1 MVVVTMMKMM
11 DNHKGGDEDVC
22 AQDRTHGKADTC
34 NGDSGGPMTVQENFR
49 STLVG
54 VTSRSLW
61 RGCPNPYPHVYVRV
75 TEERSWILRTAPGT
89 QDSDCGTETVRCHEQ
104 DYTVMYTVP
113 SFLFVKC
120 V

>member
-1 MVVVTMMKMM
+1 MCRW
-11 DNHKGGDEDVC
+11 DEDVC

-89 QDSDCGTETVRCHEQ
+89 QDSDCGTFYKHTL
-104 DYTVMYTVP
+104 T
-113 SFLFVKC
+113 FLCRALHFDVFRGWS
-120 V
+120 